1 MTYNISHEWYSKD
14 TPVGPIDCLR
24 IKVEFVTDWVNDCRT
39 EQYEYEMLPDYVQ
52 DGNYDIGQGHEYP
65 GSEDRRKR
73 LSLASPNIW
82 QVGWYLPTGKFRGS
96 PNYHEITNHIL
107 KNKEQGEKYAKYLA
121 YAMYHKAEKY
131 KFGIFDANFI
141 VPVPN
146 FDLNDDTV
154 AVSISKQLVKIMNDK
169 GHNVEFQNLLIKTK
183 NVKTHGM
190 NRIEKEKF
198 YSENQLYEF
207 NKKYSGR
214 RFLHGKKVILVDD
227 VVTQGFAAEQ
237 CLKELSNQGTENL
250 CFYSVGTTKWGR

>member
-14 TPVGPIDCLR
+14 VPKASRSGVIDCLR

-107 KNKEQGEKYAKYLA
+107 ENKERISSKKYAEYLA

-146 FDLNDDTV
+146 YDLNDDTV
-154 AVSISKQLVKIMNDK
+154 AV
-169 GHNVEFQNLLIKTK
+169 
-183 NVKTHGM
+183 
-190 NRIEKEKF
+190 
-198 YSENQLYEF
+198 
-207 NKKYSGR
+207 
-214 RFLHGKKVILVDD
+214 
-227 VVTQGFAAEQ
+227 
-237 CLKELSNQGTENL
+237 
-250 CFYSVGTTKWGR
+250 